1 MRDPSRWKREVF
13 IVQTIAERPVDDVE
27 LILWPERPR
36 LLEPDAEET
45 ASGAAAAF
53 AFVAF
58 LSFAVG
64 VALMWFVLL

>member
-1 MRDPSRWKREVF
+1 M
-13 IVQTIAERPVDDVE
+13 VQTIERPRDDVD
-27 LILWPERPR
+27 LILWPEPPR
-36 LLEPDAEET
+36 VVEPDADEPPT
-45 ASGAAAAF
+45 GAAAAV